1 MAWDVTGFH
10 TGGRQSLTYNI
21 KAGQKRGMGRANV
34 LTNNIV
40 INNYGAMPMR
50 GGIIRDCGY
59 HDPGLSNFE
68 KWTLGIGTGLGVIG
82 TILGALGLGGGG
94 GSVEGAGDSNN
105 KKEVEKEEKP
115 EVKPETKPE
124 PEISVKQQKENEEIA
139 KTKQLAAEFNKV
151 HDEKLGD
158 KADITGTV
166 TVNADGTVSIKDTI
180 NTYTY
185 KKENTTIKYNG
196 VDYPV
201 YTLTGA
207 VNNETGNAVQIT
219 TQQYILKDG
228 QLVQPN
234 DLDLAGLGIG
244 SEKKE
249 TQQPETVNKTPQRAA
264 ANNANNANKVN
275 QGTQTVTKQTTKTPA
290 QIEVENWNK
299 QHPEKKVTYNN
310 GKYSTYV
317 STISTRQGKV
327 GKTITANSFKELQKQ
342 VNNYLSSVNNNDSN
356 KYSTGGY
363 SGLGGL
369 MRH

>member
-10 TGGRQSLTYNI
+10 AGGRQSLTYNM

-50 GGIIRDCGY
+50 GGIIRDFGY

-68 KWTLGIGTGLGVIG
+68 KWTLGIGTGLGVVG

-151 HDEKLGD
+151 HDENLGN

-166 TVNADGTVSIKDTI
+166 TVNADGTVSIKDNI

-185 KKENTTIKYNG
+185 KNEGTTVNYKF

-201 YTLTGA
+201 YSLTGA
-207 VNNETGNAVQIT
+207 VNNATGNAVQIT
-219 TQQYILKDG
+219 THKYIFKDG
-228 QLVQPN
+228 QLLQPSDFN
-234 DLDLAGLGIG
+234 LAGLGIG
-244 SEKKE
+244 STKKE
-249 TQQPETVNKTPQRAA
+249 TQNDNTVKN
-264 ANNANNANKVN
+264 
-275 QGTQTVTKQTTKTPA
+275 TQTRTTTSKTTQNNGTGTVRNISPEKYKDQA
-290 QIEVENWNK
+290 KVENWNNNN
-299 QHPEKKVTYNN
+299 PDKKVTYNN

-327 GKTITANSFKELQKQ
+327 GKTITANSFDELTKQ
-342 VNNYLSSVNNNDSN
+342 VNSYLSSINNNDSN